1 MKYFLTIIFC
11 SLAINCFSQSRD
23 ENAVF
28 VDKIKN
34 SMDLLYE
41 KGHRDL
47 IYKAWNELED
57 NDTIILIPIFYAMQK
72 YVDIAKDIAPEVP
85 DFEKATGLRRA
96 DIFNYIDYDSL
107 FLTDSFIYRSN
118 QFIGIFSQSKIKE
131 EWRSF
136 VRADVVSEKMRHIG
150 NRLYSL
156 SPEYAFY
163 INNISHLIFFIKN
176 DELFCYSTDSDKVA
190 AVTDEMLTDID
201 ITDFAFFL
209 ETVFPL
215 YPYGNTFNHTI

>member
-11 SLAINCFSQSRD
+11 LVTINCFSQSVD

-28 VDKIKN
+28 VDKVKN

-57 NDTIILIPIFYAMQK
+57 NDTIILIPTFYAMQK
-72 YVDIAKDIAPEVP
+72 YIDIAKDIAPEVP

-96 DIFNYIDYDSL
+96 DIFNYIDYDSP
-107 FLTDSFIYRSN
+107 FLRHSFIYRSN
-118 QFIGIFSQSKIKE
+118 QFMGIFSQSEIKE

-176 DELFCYSTDSDKVA
+176 DELFYYSIVSDMVA

-209 ETVFPL
+209 GTVFPL
-215 YPYGNTFNHTI
+215 LRY